1 MTQAAAK
8 TFSVMEQV
16 GAPGMFPNSLPI
28 VEVAGPLS
36 TTVVLLEDKGRRVCM
51 ICSHVVC
58 HTRFLYRRF
67 QQSAAQAIGL
77 RPREVFV
84 FSSHN
89 HSSTRLSREPVDAWW
104 GDGKLSGVDLT
115 RFGTTYCKMLERT
128 LKQLPRLLRPVSI
141 EWATGHECTI
151 AYNRKGRRAD
161 GTTYL
166 MREEDRLLVG
176 RDFCGD
182 IDTEAP
188 LVCLRGEN
196 GEPVCFLVQYTAHP
210 ATAFHPEHPNVFGEY
225 AQVAC
230 ERLSACYSNGHDV
243 PVAFLQGCSGDIN
256 SKGLLSGD
264 IAQATRYGE
273 RLAEVYIKA
282 SRKLRSSER
291 NDFAFAR
298 TAVDVPLKHLPS
310 QKHLLRQEA
319 ELLDFIRRAK
329 EGDEDT
335 HSCIGLNFPKA
346 LTPLYRAALA
356 QMPLE
361 WTQWALKMHSAN
373 KARNVP
379 RTIKMEISV
388 LRIRARVMHDS
399 PPAQRGT
406 ACARNVLRKPAG
418 KLSLTRG

>member
-1 MTQAAAK
+1 M
-8 TFSVMEQV
+8 
-16 GAPGMFPNSLPI
+16 
-28 VEVAGPLS
+28 
-36 TTVVLLEDKGRRVCM
+36 
-51 ICSHVVC
+51 
-58 HTRFLYRRF
+58 
-67 QQSAAQAIGL
+67 
-77 RPREVFV
+77 
-84 FSSHN
+84 
-89 HSSTRLSREPVDAWW
+89 DAWW
-104 GDGKLSGVDLT
+104 GDGKVSGVELT
-115 RFGTTYCKMLERT
+115 RFGMKYFQMLDRT
-128 LKQLPRLLRPVSI
+128 LKQLPRLLRPVSV
-141 EWATGHECTI
+141 EWAVGHECTI

-166 MREEDRLLVG
+166 MREEDRRLLG

-182 IDTEAP
+182 VDTEAP
-188 LVCLRGEN
+188 LVCLRGKD

-298 TAVDVPLKHLPS
+298 AAVDVPLKHLPS
-310 QKHLLRQEA
+310 QKHLLRQKT

-329 EGDEDT
+329 EGDENT

-361 WTQWALKMHSAN
+361 WTQWALKMHSAG
-373 KARNVP
+373 KADSVP
-379 RTIKMEISV
+379 KAIKMEISA
-388 LRIRARVMHDS
+388 LRIGDVGIVGLPCEPFIGIGRQIRRLSPLPLTIPCGYANICYGYVPDGPNVGDREYQSAFYLYTKFRPPYAKPGGDVLARTGGRLLKRLSRV
-399 PPAQRGT
+399 
-406 ACARNVLRKPAG
+406 VLPVQAV
-418 KLSLTRG
+418 